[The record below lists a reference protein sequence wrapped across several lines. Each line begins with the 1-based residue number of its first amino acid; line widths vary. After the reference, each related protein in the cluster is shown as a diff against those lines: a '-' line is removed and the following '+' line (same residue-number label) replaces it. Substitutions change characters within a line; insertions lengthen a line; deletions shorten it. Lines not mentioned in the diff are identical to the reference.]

1 MTGPP
6 PLPLVPGELRGYRQF
21 LLLQD
26 GLYPVV
32 HWAAGRWEPGRQ
44 VARCSAGGDHDVPA
58 RDCACGFYG
67 WYDPSGTTGSY
78 GGATAVI
85 AASGRI
91 VLGDRGFR
99 AGRARVEAVALPM
112 LLRWQP
118 RGAARARR
126 LLAEVYPDV
135 QVYRS
140 PRAMLRHY
148 PPDDVRGLGVGPVD
162 RTPLRCRRAA
172 HALWALFVL
181 AGYGVLL
188 LPRESVASAMATW
201 WPLLV
206 LGVLAWQAA
215 LVTLMVR
222 SQPSGRLE
230 IGGVGGGD
238 RAGSDRA
245 EPDSPADPDRRR
257 PPPD

>member
-1 MTGPP
+1 MTGPTSAGGTA
-6 PLPLVPGELRGYRQF
+6 LPLVPGELRGYRQF
-21 LLLQD
+21 LLLHD

-32 HWAAGRWEPGRQ
+32 HWTAGRWEPGRQ
-44 VARCSAGGDHDVPA
+44 GARCSTGADHPAPA
-58 RDCACGFYG
+58 RDCTCGFYG
-67 WYDPSGTTGSY
+67 WYDPSGTAASY
-78 GGATAVI
+78 GGAKAVI

-99 AGRARVEAVALPM
+99 SAQARVVAVALPAP
-112 LLRWQP
+112 LRWQP

-126 LLAEVYPDV
+126 MLAGSYPDV
-135 QVYRS
+135 PVYRS
-140 PRAMLRHY
+140 ARAMVRAY
-148 PPDDVRGLGVGPVD
+148 PPDDVRALGIGPVD
-162 RTPLRCRRAA
+162 RSPLRCRRAA

-188 LPRESVASAMATW
+188 LPRESVAAALSTW

-222 SQPSGRLE
+222 SQPSGRTE
-230 IGGVGGGD
+230 IGGQG
-238 RAGSDRA
+238 RAGPAGS
-245 EPDSPADPDRRR
+245 PDVHPAGGAPD
-257 PPPD
+257 